1 MRIRCRS
8 IFGMRT
14 TLDIDD
20 DVLAAAKALA
30 RRSNRTAGEVISELA
45 RRGLTEPPARPRAA
59 LAEPKAFYGFRPLP
73 AEGRPVTDDLID
85 RLREDTG
92 D

>member
-1 MRIRCRS
+1 
-8 IFGMRT
+8 MRT

-30 RRSNRTAGEVISELA
+30 QRSKRSAGAVISELA
-45 RRGLTEPPARPRAA
+45 RRGLIEPQPRARA
-59 LAEPKAFYGFRPLP
+59 AVAEPKAFYGFKPQAARGL
-73 AEGRPVTDDLID
+73 PVTDEVID
-85 RLREDTG
+85 RLRTEAG